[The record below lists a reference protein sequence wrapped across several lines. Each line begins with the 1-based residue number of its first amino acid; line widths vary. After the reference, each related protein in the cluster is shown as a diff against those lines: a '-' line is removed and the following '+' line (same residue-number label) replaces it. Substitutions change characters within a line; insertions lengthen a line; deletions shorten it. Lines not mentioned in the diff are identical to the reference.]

1 MTDVA
6 ANVPAKRAQPMIALR
21 EFLDNRMA
29 EIKTAL
35 PAHMSPERFI
45 RVVLTAAQINPE
57 ILACERQS
65 LWNAC
70 MRAAN
75 DGLLPDGVEGAIVP
89 YKSKATWIPMYQG
102 LLKKFRNSGEFK
114 WVTAGIV
121 HEGDEYDHWIDET
134 GEHFRH
140 RPSDDNVGKKVRRVY
155 ALATTK
161 DGGSFI
167 ADLSLT
173 EINKRKAMSRAT
185 REDAPWKL
193 WEPEMQKK
201 TALRVLSKLLPK
213 SSDLDALMRR
223 DEEALLGVESVD
235 ARRAEIAQPST
246 AKSTLD
252 AFGALAADEVTSP
265 TAAQPD
271 EEDTPS
277 TAAREGGGGQATQ
290 PGADEQ
296 FAAVL
301 SSSSTE
307 GTPAAA
313 DLNVA
318 YERGKQDKAAGN
330 RRTALPG
337 EYRGAAQ
344 TKKADAWFAG
354 YDGKPMPS
362 ENENFELHGD

>member
-1 MTDVA
+1 MTDVTA
-6 ANVPAKRAQPMIALR
+6 SVPAKRTQPMIALR

-45 RVVLTAAQINPE
+45 RVVLTAAQINPD

-140 RPSDDNVGKKVRRVY
+140 RPSDDSTGKKVRRVY

-167 ADLSLT
+167 ADLSLA
-173 EINKRKAMSRAT
+173 EINKRKAMSRAS

-193 WEPEMQKK
+193 WEAEMQKK

-223 DEEALLGVESVD
+223 DEEALLGVEAVD
-235 ARRAEIAQPST
+235 QRRAEIAQPST

-252 AFGALAADEVTSP
+252 AFGALVADEATSP
-265 TAAQPD
+265 
-271 EEDTPS
+271 EE
-277 TAAREGGGGQATQ
+277 EGGGQTTQ
-290 PGADEQ
+290 PVADAQ
-296 FAAVL
+296 SAAVL
-301 SSSSTE
+301 SSSTE
-307 GTPAAA
+307 GASAAA
-313 DLNVA
+313 DHPAEDPIALA
-318 YERGKQDKAAGN
+318 YRHGVEAKMAGH
-330 RRTALPG
+330 RRAALPG
-337 EYRGAAQ
+337 EYRGATH
-344 TKKADAWFAG
+344 TKRADAWFAG
-354 YDGKPMPS
+354 YDGKPMPRDD
-362 ENENFELHGD
+362 ENFELHGE

>member
-1 MTDVA
+1 MSDVA
-6 ANVPAKRAQPMIALR
+6 ANVPMKRAQPMIALR

-140 RPSDDNVGKKVRRVY
+140 RPSDDSTGKKVRRIY

-167 ADLSLT
+167 ADLSLA

-223 DEEALLGVESVD
+223 DEEALLGVEAVD
-235 ARRAEIAQPST
+235 QRRAEIAQPFT

-252 AFGALAADEVTSP
+252 AFGALAADETTSP
-265 TAAQPD
+265 TSSQ
-271 EEDTPS
+271 EEETPS
-277 TAAREGGGGQATQ
+277 TAVGGEGGGQAVQ

-296 FAAVL
+296 SAAVL
-301 SSSSTE
+301 SSSAE

-313 DLNVA
+313 DHPTEDPIALA
-318 YERGKQDKAAGN
+318 YRHGVEAKAAGN

-337 EYRGAAQ
+337 EYRGAAH
-344 TKKADAWFAG
+344 TKRADAWFAG
-354 YDGKPMPS
+354 YDGKPMP
-362 ENENFELHGD
+362 GDLL